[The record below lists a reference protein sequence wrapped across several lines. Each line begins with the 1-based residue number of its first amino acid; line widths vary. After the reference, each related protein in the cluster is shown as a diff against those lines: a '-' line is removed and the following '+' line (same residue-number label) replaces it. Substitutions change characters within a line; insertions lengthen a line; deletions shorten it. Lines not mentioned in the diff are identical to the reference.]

1 MLRKMA
7 FVMSG
12 LLMAGTVAFADTGTG
27 SNLRVFKEVSAK
39 IDHYA
44 LFTVFDNVEI
54 EAKDG
59 VVTLHGQVTMPYK
72 RDDIG
77 RLAANADG
85 VREVKNEIAVL
96 PASISDDRLRYRVAR
111 SIFSNPSLQRYALG
125 PNPSIHIV
133 VDRGHVTLAGV
144 VNSALDQR
152 LAMLAANQFPAFS
165 VTNNLK
171 TEAEVRNSLEHL
183 D

>member
-7 FVMSG
+7 FVVAG
-12 LLMAGTVAFADTGTG
+12 LIAAGSVVFADTGTKN
-27 SNLRVFKEVSAK
+27 NLQVFHDVSSR
-39 IDHYA
+39 INHYA
-44 LFTVFDNVEI
+44 LFTVFDSVEI
-54 EAKDG
+54 GAKDG

-72 RDDIG
+72 RDDLG
-77 RLAANADG
+77 RLAARVDG
-85 VREVKNEIAVL
+85 VREVRNEITVL

-125 PNPSIHIV
+125 ANPSIHIV
-133 VDRGHVTLAGV
+133 VDRGHVTLTGV

-152 LAMLAANQFPAFS
+152 LAVLAANQFPAFS
-165 VTNNLK
+165 VTNDLK
-171 TEAEVRNSLEHL
+171 TEAEVRNALEHL

>member
-1 MLRKMA
+1 MLRKVA
-7 FVMSG
+7 FVVVG
-12 LLMAGTVAFADTGTG
+12 LLMAGTMAFADTGTG
-27 SNLRVFKEVSAK
+27 RNLQVFKDVSAK

-44 LFTVFDNVEI
+44 LFSVFDNVEI

-72 RDDIG
+72 RDDIA
-77 RLAANADG
+77 RLAAKADG

-96 PASISDDRLRYRVAR
+96 PASISDDRLRYRIAR

-133 VDRGHVTLAGV
+133 VDRGHVTLTGV

>member
-7 FVMSG
+7 FVVAV
-12 LLMAGTVAFADTGTG
+12 LVAAGSVAFADTGTKN
-27 SNLRVFKEVSAK
+27 NLQVFHDVSSR
-39 IDHYA
+39 INHYA
-44 LFTVFDNVEI
+44 LFTVFDSVEI
-54 EAKDG
+54 GAKDA

-72 RDDIG
+72 RNDLG
-77 RLAANADG
+77 RLAAKVDG
-85 VREVKNEIAVL
+85 VREVRNEITVL

-125 PNPSIHIV
+125 ANPSIHIV
-133 VDRGHVTLAGV
+133 VDRGHVTLTGV

-165 VTNNLK
+165 VTNDLK
-171 TEAEVRNSLEHL
+171 TEAEVRDALEHL

>member
-7 FVMSG
+7 FVVAS
-12 LLMAGTVAFADTGTG
+12 LVAAGSVAFADTGAKN
-27 SNLRVFKEVSAK
+27 NLQVFHDVSSR
-39 IDHYA
+39 INHYA
-44 LFTVFDNVEI
+44 LFTVFG
-54 EAKDG
+54 AKDG

-72 RDDIG
+72 RDDLG
-77 RLAANADG
+77 RLAARVDG
-85 VREVKNEIAVL
+85 VREVRNEITVL

-125 PNPSIHIV
+125 ANPSIHIV
-133 VDRGHVTLAGV
+133 VDRGHVTLTGV

-165 VTNNLK
+165 VTNDLK
-171 TEAEVRNSLEHL
+171 TEAEVRNALEHL